1 MAPQTPEIEA
11 TRLRGDTWGEGRYPV
26 DPVRIAHE
34 LGIDVRQS
42 FLSPNVSGAL
52 IKEVGQDPVI
62 LLNANDSRNRQRFT
76 CAHEL
81 GHFVARQN
89 ANGGSPDEY
98 EYIDLRDT
106 VWSASAQIPSER
118 WANQFAANLLMPS
131 GEVKRL
137 AGQGKTVTQ
146 MAIYFDVS
154 VEAMTYRLKNLG
166 LS

>member
-81 GHFVARQN
+81 GHFFGNPGHTTVKGNLMSYDRGPGPPVLDATQGRRVQQHVRRF
-89 ANGGSPDEY
+89 
-98 EYIDLRDT
+98 LR
-106 VWSASAQIPSER
+106 
-118 WANQFAANLLMPS
+118 S
-131 GEVKRL
+131 GEL
-137 AGQGKTVTQ
+137 
-146 MAIYFDVS
+146 VS
-154 VEAMTYRLKNLG
+154 GRAAEGEAE
-166 LS
+166 